1 MRVLI
6 AAVTAASL
14 FASSAFA
21 ATGPLAPGKPA
32 GVQKAQAADS
42 TTWLW
47 VLGAGLVIGGIAL
60 IASDSGN
67 NNTTGSSSSSSSP
80 WRLPESRTY
89 P

>member
-14 FASSAFA
+14 FASSAIA

-32 GVQKAQAADS
+32 GVQKAQAAES
-42 TTWLW
+42 TTLLW

-60 IASDSGN
+60 VATNGGD
-67 NNTTGSSSSSSSP
+67 NTPTGSTGGSSSSSSSP
-80 WRLPESRTY
+80 
-89 P
+89 